1 MGDSFEKNYPLDQF
15 PDAFNI
21 QKAGSSMD
29 YTGLIP
35 SAIQSEDELES
46 YEDLYQ
52 FQPCTIHKKEYPSE
66 Q

>member
-1 MGDSFEKNYPLDQF
+1 LDDSFEKNYPLDQF
-15 PDAFNI
+15 PDAFDI
-21 QKAGSSMD
+21 QKTGSLMD
-29 YTGLIP
+29 CTGLIP

-52 FQPCTIHKKEYPSE
+52 FQPCTIRKKEYSSE